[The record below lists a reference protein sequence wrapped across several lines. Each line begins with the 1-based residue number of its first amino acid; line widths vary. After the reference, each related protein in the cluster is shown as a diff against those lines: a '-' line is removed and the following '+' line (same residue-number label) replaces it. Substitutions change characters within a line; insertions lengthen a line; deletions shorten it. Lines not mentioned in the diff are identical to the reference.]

1 MSNNKREMDD
11 NADKGLSLDGL
22 SLSDIKPAESKKLD
36 LDGSLSNIKP
46 DSESKNDKKIIEE
59 LAKFCEKLNISTEG
73 VLVINI
79 QRNRTTQFSTLIVD
93 FEKRETLPVYPQA
106 LQYEE
111 KTIKDFLIC
120 YSQNLKRPVVSASA
134 VPTVC
139 ESPPF
144 CCSDIVPYKPAE
156 LRANEDVF
164 KALLAKRGN
173 FPKFVFQVK
182 RQINNRPKIVTQY
195 FELIDHTII
204 EVFGEFNNKAHSFK
218 NYICKK
224 HDLFFGIDLYDTAD
238 EVGYNHHHMRLHP
251 FLKINVGFLADVFQY

>member
-46 DSESKNDKKIIEE
+46 DSESKKLDLSSDKKIIEE
-59 LAKFCEKLNISTEG
+59 LVKFCEKLKISTEG

-79 QRNRTTQFSTLIVD
+79 QRNRTTQFSALIVD
-93 FEKRETLPVYPQA
+93 FEKREMLPVYPQTDDA
-106 LQYEE
+106 LPYEE

-120 YSQNLKRPVVSASA
+120 CSQNLKRPVVSASS

-144 CCSDIVPYKPAE
+144 CCSDIVPYKPAV

-173 FPKFVFQVK
+173 FPEIVFQVK

-195 FELIDHTII
+195 FGLKDDTIT
-204 EVFGEFNNKAHSFK
+204 EVFGEFNNKVHSFK
-218 NYICKK
+218 NYVCKK
-224 HDLFFGIDLYDTAD
+224 HDLFFGIDLYNTTD
-238 EVGYNHHHMRLHP
+238 EVDT
-251 FLKINVGFLADVFQY
+251 IIIT